1 MAQGSEDTGKKRKRG
16 NVITLVLL
24 IVALVVLVIALWR
37 LIPILMD
44 YRQSNAAYEELAEE
58 VVTPGVQTGT
68 GTGETGEE
76 PWNAYDWQST
86 EIDFDALQQ
95 INPDVIGWIRF
106 DNTDAV
112 DVDYPILHGE
122 TNDDYLHTDLYGTYH
137 YAGSVFLESGNSA
150 NLTDIYN
157 IIYGHNM
164 RNGSM
169 FGTLRRYRDRDD
181 FYEENPYFTI
191 YTPHGAYRYEIFGYA
206 NISETSDIYRVGFMA
221 NNSEYQELID
231 EMLSISMKDTGIV
244 PTATQQTVT
253 LSTCTSAGDTY
264 RFAVFGVC
272 VDQVLH

>member
-1 MAQGSEDTGKKRKRG
+1 MAQNSKNTGKKRKRA
-16 NVITLVLL
+16 NVLTIVLL
-24 IVALVVLVIALWR
+24 IVAVVVIIFALWR
-37 LIPILMD
+37 LLPILMD
-44 YRQSNAAYEELAEE
+44 YRQSNSTYEELAEE
-58 VVTPGVQTGT
+58 VVDQTGT
-68 GTGETGEE
+68 VEGEIGSES
-76 PWNAYDWQST
+76 WNAYDWQSV
-86 EIDFDALQQ
+86 EIDFNALWQ
-95 INPDVIGWIRF
+95 INSDVVGWIRF

-112 DVDYPILHGE
+112 TVDYPILHGE

-150 NLTDIYN
+150 DLTDIYN

-169 FGTLRRYRDRDD
+169 FGTLRRYRDSDD

-191 YTPHGAYRYEIFGYA
+191 STPRGAFRYEIFGYA
-206 NISETSDIYRVGFMA
+206 NISDSSDIYRVGFMA

-231 EMLSISMKDTGIV
+231 EMLSVSMRDTGIV
-244 PTATQQTVT
+244 PTAKQQTVT

-272 VDQVLH
+272 VDQVLY